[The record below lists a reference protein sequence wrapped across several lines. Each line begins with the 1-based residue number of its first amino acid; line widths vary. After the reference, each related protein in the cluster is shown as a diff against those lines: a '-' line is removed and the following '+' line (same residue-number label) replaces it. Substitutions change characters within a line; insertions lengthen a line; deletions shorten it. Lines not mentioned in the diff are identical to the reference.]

1 MAQVPPRRRRRALA
15 GASGGAASSAPPS
28 ARFPGVAIF
37 LAEPRMGRSRRAFL
51 TRLALS
57 KGFSVLDIFSPEVTH
72 VVMEHTSAA
81 EAAAWQE
88 RHAAS
93 AAPGWTCPTLLDVS
107 WFTESMAAG
116 QPVPVEQRHHLQ
128 EVLEHG
134 ACEEVEQV
142 RRSERYRAMK
152 LFTQMFGVGVKTA
165 DRWYQEGL
173 RTLDDLRTRPQRLTQ
188 QQQAGLQHHRDLA
201 IPVQQQEA
209 QALQRLVEAA
219 VGQALPGATVTLT
232 GGFRRGK
239 LQGHDVDLLLTH
251 PQEGR
256 EAGLLPRVLTLLQR
270 QGLLLY
276 QLYQR
281 SHLGDAA
288 HRARRSHT
296 IDLFERSFCIFRL
309 PLPPE
314 TAVGGAQGL
323 WRAVRVDLVVSPI
336 SQFPFALLGWTGS
349 KHFERELRRFSRK
362 EKGLRLSSH
371 ALSDPE
377 QVLAAFWRLPP
388 ARGGTPQPGPR
399 PLKITPTE
407 GPAHSCGPCRPHPL
421 CRGVPVCT
429 HSRLL
434 PYSRCRRG
442 PSLRSPRRTSSD
454 TWASSTSP
462 RSRGTPD
469 PGAASQATGCS
480 PGARASA
487 PLPAEPPGRPSIA
500 APSPVPTRL
509 DLRSPGTPRWACGTH
524 RAQGIKGSCFLHV
537 LPLAGAE
544 ALGGPQGAR
553 ATFGPFALR
562 LGRRWGARCPP
573 VS

>member
-128 EVLEHG
+128 EALETLAEAAGFEGSEGRLLSFCRAAAVLKALPGPVMALSQLQGLPHFG
-134 ACEEVEQV
+134 DHSFRVVQ
-142 RRSERYRAMK
+142 

-377 QVLAAFWRLPP
+377 QERSFPAVSEEDIFRHLGLEYLPP
-388 ARGGTPQPGPR
+388 EQRNA
-399 PLKITPTE
+399 
-407 GPAHSCGPCRPHPL
+407 
-421 CRGVPVCT
+421 
-429 HSRLL
+429 
-434 PYSRCRRG
+434 
-442 PSLRSPRRTSSD
+442 
-454 TWASSTSP
+454 
-462 RSRGTPD
+462 
-469 PGAASQATGCS
+469 
-480 PGARASA
+480 
-487 PLPAEPPGRPSIA
+487 
-500 APSPVPTRL
+500 
-509 DLRSPGTPRWACGTH
+509 
-524 RAQGIKGSCFLHV
+524 
-537 LPLAGAE
+537 
-544 ALGGPQGAR
+544 
-553 ATFGPFALR
+553 
-562 LGRRWGARCPP
+562 
-573 VS
+573 